1 MLDEL
6 KFVQGAVGK
15 TDMVAQMTHFCIENR
30 QIRATNGRIT
40 IGAPIACDLTV
51 RPKADKFVAA
61 ITQAEG
67 TVSLT
72 VNQASK
78 LVVKSGKM
86 NVRIDCLNED
96 FYYPRPEG
104 IARPIDGEG
113 LRKALD
119 TLRPLVAERRAPQE
133 WAKGVL
139 LRGGSAFATNGHAV
153 GQYWIGGDFPAEVV
167 IPQDT
172 VTELLRIKAAPLHV
186 QIDKNSMT
194 FHFEGQKWIRTVLL
208 AAHWPDNKAIEAMF
222 QKARGQYV
230 PIPKEAF
237 ETAKKLKKYIEDD
250 GYFYMDRGEF
260 RSHLGGDEGATISL
274 DFAPGLFKLKLQDF
288 LDMEEFA
295 TEIEFNEF
303 GKSTPLFLR
312 GGMFRGAVQTANPN
326 F

>member
-1 MLDEL
+1 MIDEL

-15 TDMVAQMTHFCIENR
+15 TDMLAQMTHFCIENR

-51 RPKADKFVAA
+51 KPKADKFVAA

-72 VNQASK
+72 VNQAGK
-78 LVVKSGKM
+78 LVVKSGRM
-86 NVRIDCLNED
+86 NVRIDCLTED
-96 FYYPRPEG
+96 FHYPRPDG
-104 IARPIDGEG
+104 IARQIDGQG

-139 LRGGSAFATNGHAV
+139 LRGASAFATNGHAV
-153 GQYWIGGDFPAEVV
+153 GQYWIGTEFPGEVV
-167 IPQDT
+167 IPLDT
-172 VTELLRIKAAPLHV
+172 VAEILRIKEAPKHV
-186 QIDKNSMT
+186 QIDNSSMT
-194 FHFEGQKWIRTVLL
+194 FHYEGMKWVRTALL
-208 AAHWPDNKAIEAMF
+208 AARWPENSAIEAMF
-222 QKARGQYV
+222 AKERGNYV

-250 GYFYMDRGEF
+250 GFFYMDRGEF
-260 RSHLGGDEGATISL
+260 RSHLGGDEGATIAI
-274 DFAPGLFKLKLQDF
+274 DFAPGLFRLKLQDF
-288 LDMEEFA
+288 LDMEEYA
-295 TEIEFNEF
+295 TEMEFNEW
-303 GKSTPLFLR
+303 GNNVPLYLR
-312 GGMFRGAVQTANPN
+312 GGMFRGAVQTVNPN